1 MSEGWLDLE
10 NEQTGGTTRIPNDPA
25 VLAAHEGR
33 GWRVVEVPDPGPFV
47 PDKVNVNPGDVAA
60 AWVELVH
67 PVTGARHQFPNNPD
81 AVAGANEAGWV
92 APNRDGS
99 IPKTAMRKAAREQ
112 GVDVDDLPASQ
123 ADTGD
128 DAPEEPPGGTAGEE
142 SDQPAGDS
150 TATNEE
156 RVTRG

>member
-1 MSEGWLDLE
+1 MARPRERAD
-10 NEQTGGTTRIPNDPA
+10 RRHDPNPDDPA

-33 GWRVVEVPDPGPFV
+33 GWRVVEVPEPGPFV
-47 PDKVNVNPGDVAA
+47 PDKVNVNPGDVEA

-123 ADTGD
+123 ADAGD
-128 DAPEEPPGGTAGEE
+128 DAPEEPPAAPPVRSPTSRPATAR
-142 SDQPAGDS
+142 PR
-150 TATNEE
+150 TK
-156 RVTRG
+156 RG

>member
-10 NEQTGGTTRIPNDPA
+10 NEETGGTTRIPDDPA

-47 PDKVNVNPGDVAA
+47 PDKVNVDPGDVEA

-81 AVAGANEAGWV
+81 ALTG
-92 APNRDGS
+92 
-99 IPKTAMRKAAREQ
+99 AARP
-112 GVDVDDLPASQ
+112 GGWPRTVTAASRRPRCGRRR
-123 ADTGD
+123 ASKASTSTTCPPRRPTTDG
-128 DAPEEPPGGTAGEE
+128 DAPEEPAGGTAGAE
-142 SDQPAGDS
+142 SDQPAES
-150 TATNEE
+150 SATNEE
-156 RVTRG
+156 E